1 MNRFS
6 FILLLSLL
14 HGPHLHSQ
22 EVNLSLKLQKELP
35 GKFNQFRVD
44 ELGSVYVFTSTGQ
57 IKKYN
62 ANLDSLAVFND
73 VKRYGQLYSIHAENP
88 LRTILFFKNFN
99 TVVLLDRMMQMVQ
112 KIDLRKLNL
121 FQVNAIAPSYDNRL
135 WVFDQQNFKIKKIN
149 FDGSLVFEST
159 DLRLVFDAAIHP
171 FKMIEHQGSLYLLDS
186 LNGVYQFDYYGGFK
200 KKFSYPH
207 TLDIESWGNALIG
220 IEKDRIWLKRENELE
235 AKWADVSRQ
244 FFNVKQLYFSNQ
256 IAYSLDDQKI
266 SLYSF
271 NFNTRK

>member
-1 MNRFS
+1 MKRFS
-6 FILLLSLL
+6 LILLLSLL
-14 HGPHLHSQ
+14 HGGYLQSQ
-22 EVNLSLKLQKELP
+22 QIHLSLNLQKELP

-44 ELGSVYVFTSTGQ
+44 ELGSVYVVTSTGQ

-73 VKRYGQLYSIHAENP
+73 VKRYGKLHSIHAENP

-99 TVVLLDRMMQMVQ
+99 TVVLLDRMMQMLQ
-112 KIDLRKLNL
+112 KIDLRKLSL

-135 WVFDQQNFKIKKIN
+135 WIFDQQNNKIKKIN

-159 DLRLVFDAAIHP
+159 DLRLVFDEVLHP

-186 LNGVYQFDYYGGFK
+186 INGVYQFDYYGGFK
-200 KKFSYPH
+200 KKLSCPH
-207 TLDIESWGNALIG
+207 TLDIESWGNALLG
-220 IEKDRIWLKRENELE
+220 IEKDRVWLKVENEINS
-235 AKWADVSRQ
+235 KWADISHQ
-244 FFNVKQLYFSNQ
+244 IFDIKQLYFSNQ
-256 IAYSLDDQKI
+256 IAYALDDQKI

-271 NFNTRK
+271 NFNTRE

>member
-1 MNRFS
+1 MKKFS
-6 FILLLSLL
+6 FILLLTAL
-14 HGPHLHSQ
+14 HGGSIQSQ
-22 EVNLSLKLQKELP
+22 EVNLNLKLQKELP

-62 ANLDSLAVFND
+62 ASLDSLAVFND
-73 VKRYGQLYSIHAENP
+73 VKRYGQLHTIHAENP

-121 FQVNAIAPSYDNRL
+121 FQISAIAPSYDNRL
-135 WVFDQQNFKIKKIN
+135 WIFDQQNSKIKKIN

-159 DLRLVFDAAIHP
+159 DLRLVFDEPLHP
-171 FKMIEHQGSLYLLDS
+171 FKMIEHQGTLYLLDT
-186 LNGVYQFDYYGGFK
+186 LKGVYQFDYYGGFK
-200 KKFSYPH
+200 KKLSYPH
-207 TLDIESWGNALIG
+207 TVDIESWGKALLG
-220 IEKDRIWLKRENELE
+220 IEKDRMWIKEENDVD
-235 AKWADVSRQ
+235 AKWADISQ
-244 FFNVKQLYFSNQ
+244 KFLNVKQLYFSNQ
-256 IAYSLDDQKI
+256 NAYSLDEQKI

-271 NFNTRK
+271 NFNSRE